1 MHSSPWWINPLM
13 LFVVGAVLL
22 SRGIWKYTH
31 HDSAKS
37 QQLSQ
42 ARVSMV
48 QTVLFW
54 VGLFLTFWAARIALG
69 FIRR

>member
-1 MHSSPWWINPLM
+1 MHSSLWWINPLM
-13 LFVVGAVLL
+13 FFVVGVFLVG
-22 SRGIWKYTH
+22 RGVWKYTQY
-31 HDSAKS
+31 DSAKR
-37 QQLSQ
+37 QELSQ
-42 ARVSMV
+42 ARVSVV